1 MNNVMSGYS
10 VISDIGNVL
19 LKILKENLCPDPI
32 PNPETILLCSP
43 FEEGDYFLSL
53 HLYDIRENIYFK
65 QVDLINMDYE
75 KKQYPP
81 LSLTLYYLLSLK
93 SFSDFRTKASA
104 EQKILG
110 RVLQVLHDNQV
121 LGVSTTS
128 STGRETNEPVRIEL
142 NNLSFDRKLKFW
154 AYSNTPNRLS
164 LFFTASPVFIDS
176 SKAKPSSSTV
186 DRNFLFRKNSL

>member
-1 MNNVMSGYS
+1 MSGYS